1 MNLEVIKAYVKD
13 KHGVQKRKQ
22 GTPYYLHPFEVQQ
35 ILQKKGYSEEYQAAG
50 LCHDLL
56 EDKEATEQKI
66 LDLTNE
72 AVLEAVKLV
81 TKEEGYQMKEY
92 IDRISKNPIAKAV
105 KLADRLH
112 NLQEATMA
120 SKEFQNKYQ
129 KETEEW
135 YLNLAKDTMFEQEI
149 QEAYQ
154 KIAK

>member
-1 MNLEVIKAYVKD
+1 M
-13 KHGVQKRKQ
+13 
-22 GTPYYLHPFEVQQ
+22 
-35 ILQKKGYSEEYQAAG
+35 
-50 LCHDLL
+50 
-56 EDKEATEQKI
+56 
-66 LDLTNE
+66 
-72 AVLEAVKLV
+72 LEAVKLV